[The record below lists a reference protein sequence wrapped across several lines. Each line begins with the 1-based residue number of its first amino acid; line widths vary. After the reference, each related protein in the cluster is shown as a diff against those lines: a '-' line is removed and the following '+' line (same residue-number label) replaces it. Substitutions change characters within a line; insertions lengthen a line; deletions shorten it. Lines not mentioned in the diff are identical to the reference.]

1 MQKNEI
7 LVAEKRGVLTL
18 RNVSTYGL
26 GATIGGA
33 MALAPSVHAAS
44 SIDATGLTAEID
56 GGKTTIIALF
66 GTALVILGIF
76 AGWKYL
82 KRGANSA

>member
-1 MQKNEI
+1 MNEI
-7 LVAEKRGVLTL
+7 TVKEKQGVLTL
-18 RNVSTYGL
+18 RNVSKYGL

-33 MALAPSVHAAS
+33 MALAPTVHAAS

-56 GGKTTIIALF
+56 GSKATVITLF
-66 GTALVILGIF
+66 GAGLVLLGIF
-76 AGWKYL
+76 AGWRYL